1 MNRVQVVGLLV
12 LAAIGAANT
21 GDAGAE
27 EVTSQSELVQRN
39 RIALTLEGAELVLQ
53 EAQAKARSIGKNVN
67 ISIVDD
73 GGHPVLFARM
83 NGARPASS
91 YTAQTKAVAA
101 ATLRMPTGP
110 FKSPSGEVDALLN
123 FSLQSAAASG
133 GGRMTSL
140 FGGVP
145 IVVDG
150 QVIGA
155 VGVGGATGPEDAE
168 IARAGIDA
176 LLAKLK

>member
-1 MNRVQVVGLLV
+1 LI
-12 LAAIGAANT
+12 LAIALGSACGARAQE
-21 GDAGAE
+21 AGAPN
-27 EVTSQSELVQRN
+27 ELIQRN
-39 RIALTLEGAELVLQ
+39 RVALTLEGAELIVKQ
-53 EAQAKARSIGKNVN
+53 AQAQARSIGKNVN

-73 GGHPVLFARM
+73 GGHPILFVRM

-101 ATLRMPTGP
+101 ATLRAPTGP
-110 FKSPSGEVDALLN
+110 FKSPAGEVDSLLN
-123 FSLQSAAASG
+123 SSLQNAAANG

-140 FGGVP
+140 LGGVP

-155 VGVGGATGPEDAE
+155 VGVGGATGAEDAE
-168 IARAGIDA
+168 IAKAGIDA
-176 LLAKLK
+176 LLKDLK

>member
-1 MNRVQVVGLLV
+1 MLM
-12 LAAIGAANT
+12 LATFGTAHV
-21 GDAGAE
+21 GDAGAGE
-27 EVTSQSELVQRN
+27 AASAGELVQRN
-39 RIALTLEGAELVLQ
+39 RIALTLEGAELIVK
-53 EAQAKARSIGKNVN
+53 EAQVKARAMNKVVN
-67 ISIVDD
+67 ISVVDD

-101 ATLRMPTGP
+101 ATLRAPTGP

-123 FSLQSAAASG
+123 FSLQSAAANG